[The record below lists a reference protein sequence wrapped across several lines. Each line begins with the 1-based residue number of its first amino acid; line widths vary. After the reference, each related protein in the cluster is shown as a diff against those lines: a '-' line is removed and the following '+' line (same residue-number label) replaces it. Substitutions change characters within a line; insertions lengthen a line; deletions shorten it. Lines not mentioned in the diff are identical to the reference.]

1 MQIEAEDGPCLRSS
15 DPSWCTINALV
26 QIRLSGKGRNK
37 NLETWFVQVY
47 YHTYTM
53 AKNET
58 PEEIKRS
65 FLHAIQKLWPIA
77 MGSISLRKSPC
88 IRENCS
94 ACASGI
100 GHSSYA
106 LSGYRG
112 KRRFSVYVPDELA
125 PDIQKAIE
133 NGRQVQDLMKEAGL
147 RYLQARKRKRRE
159 AAVRKE
165 R

>member
-1 MQIEAEDGPCLRSS
+1 
-15 DPSWCTINALV
+15 
-26 QIRLSGKGRNK
+26 
-37 NLETWFVQVY
+37 
-47 YHTYTM
+47 M

-58 PEEIKRS
+58 PEEINRW
-65 FLHAIQKLWPIA
+65 FLNAIQKLWPIA

-112 KRRFSVYVPDELA
+112 NRRFSVYVPDELA
-125 PDIQKAIE
+125 A
-133 NGRQVQDLMKEAGL
+133 L
-147 RYLQARKRKRRE
+147 RTRPEEGAAHE
-159 AAVRKE
+159 IAVRE
-165 R
+165 GALSTVSRCIY